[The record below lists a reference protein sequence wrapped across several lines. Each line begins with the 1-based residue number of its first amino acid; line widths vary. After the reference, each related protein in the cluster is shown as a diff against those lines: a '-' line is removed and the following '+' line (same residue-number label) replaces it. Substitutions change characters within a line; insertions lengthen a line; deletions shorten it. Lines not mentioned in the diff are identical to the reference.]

1 MTTICSGVLIN
12 RSEFSRLDVRPT
24 AKRAGRVLPSDRA
37 VDALAPNYG
46 ASNPIGGQFF
56 RYLPDRSG
64 DLAATRVT
72 GVGRDEVRPG
82 DCYPRR
88 HHPTLY
94 TYSWRTGRTLPEH
107 QVLLLTGANGEF
119 ESEATGPIRLVGDVL
134 IFLFP
139 GVWHRYRPMPGG
151 GWNERWVSLHG
162 DAIARRLQAGRISP
176 ANCVFGIE
184 QTMRLRAAYDALI
197 EQVQWGQATGVSAM
211 PDALSLLDESLR
223 QATETQRQATDPPPV
238 PDPQPAVEEVEVMA
252 HQEEQVEDE
261 IVRKALEIIWNHEH
275 NPPLGVNDV
284 ARKLPVT
291 RRTLDRRF
299 SEVLGRTVL
308 DEINACRL
316 SRAKRLLAD
325 TDSPIK
331 AVAYLAGFPSRERLR
346 LAFLS
351 HEGMPP
357 SEYREA
363 VRKSRPARVG
373 D

>member
-12 RSEFSRLDVRPT
+12 RSEITRLDVRPT
-24 AKRAGRVLPSDRA
+24 AKRSGRESDRVRPA
-37 VDALAPNYG
+37 RVTGPGQG
-46 ASNPIGGQFF
+46 AARFF
-56 RYLPDRSG
+56 RYLPDRNG
-64 DLAATRVT
+64 DVTQNRVT

-82 DCYPRR
+82 DCYPPRN
-88 HHPTLY
+88 HPTLY
-94 TYSWRTGRTLPEH
+94 AYSWRTGRTLPEH

-119 ESEATGPIRLVGDVL
+119 ESEATGPIRLMGDVL
-134 IFLFP
+134 IFLLP

-151 GWNERWVSLHG
+151 GWTERWVSLHG
-162 DAIARRLQAGRISP
+162 DAVTRRLRAARVSP
-176 ANCVFGIE
+176 TNCVFGID
-184 QTMRLRAAYDALI
+184 QSARLRGGYDGLI
-197 EQVQWGQATGVSAM
+197 DLVQRGQATGVGVM
-211 PDALSLLDESLR
+211 PFAFSLLDEALR
-223 QATETQRQATDPPPV
+223 QSTETQCQATETQPV
-238 PDPQPAVEEVEVMA
+238 VEEVMA
-252 HQEEQVEDE
+252 PQEEQVQDE
-261 IVRKALEIIWNHEH
+261 IVRQALEIIWNHEH

-346 LAFLS
+346 LAFLT

-363 VRKSRPARVG
+363 IRKARPASVSE
-373 D
+373 

>member
-12 RSEFSRLDVRPT
+12 RSELSRLDVRPT
-24 AKRAGRVLPSDRA
+24 AKQPARVLESDRPA
-37 VDALAPNYG
+37 RVAAPSQG
-46 ASNPIGGQFF
+46 ARFF

-64 DLAATRVT
+64 DVAQTRIT
-72 GVGRDEVRPG
+72 GVGREEVRPG
-82 DCYPRR
+82 DCYPPRD
-88 HHPTLY
+88 HPTLY

-119 ESEATGPIRLVGDVL
+119 ESEATGPIRLMGDVL
-134 IFLFP
+134 IFLLP

-151 GWNERWVSLHG
+151 GWTERWISLHG
-162 DAIARRLQAGRISP
+162 DAIARRLQAGRVGP
-176 ANCVFGIE
+176 ANCVFGVD
-184 QTMRLRAAYDALI
+184 QPLRLRGAFDGLI
-197 EQVQWGQATGVSAM
+197 EVVQRGQATGVGAR
-211 PDALSLLDESLR
+211 PIALSLLDEALR
-223 QATETQRQATDPPPV
+223 QSKQTQATETLCQATDTQPV
-238 PDPQPAVEEVEVMA
+238 VEEVMA
-252 HQEEQVEDE
+252 PQEEQVQDE
-261 IVRKALEIIWNHEH
+261 IVRQALEIIWNHEH

-346 LAFLS
+346 LAFLT

-363 VRKSRPARVG
+363 VRKARPATVG
-373 D
+373 E

>member
-24 AKRAGRVLPSDRA
+24 AKRTGRGLPCDRVASDR
-37 VDALAPNYG
+37 VGRSTPPNHSAPNQ
-46 ASNPIGGQFF
+46 GGGPFF
-56 RYLPDRSG
+56 RYLPDRCG
-64 DLAATRVT
+64 DLASARVT

-88 HHPTLY
+88 DHPTLY
-94 TYSWRTGRTLPEH
+94 SYSWRTGRTLPEH

-119 ESEATGPIRLVGDVL
+119 ESDATGPIRLVGDVL

-162 DAIARRLQAGRISP
+162 DTIAQRLRAGRINP

-184 QTMRLRAAYDALI
+184 QTSRLRGGYDGLI
-197 EQVQWGQATGVSAM
+197 ELVQRGQATGVSVM
-211 PDALSLLDESLR
+211 PNALSLMDEALR
-223 QATETQRQATDPPPV
+223 LVTDTQRHA
-238 PDPQPAVEEVEVMA
+238 PDPQPAVEEVMA

-261 IVRKALEIIWNHEH
+261 IVRQALEIIWNHEH

-346 LAFLS
+346 LAFLA

-357 SEYREA
+357 SEYRES
-363 VRKSRPARVG
+363 VRKARPARVG